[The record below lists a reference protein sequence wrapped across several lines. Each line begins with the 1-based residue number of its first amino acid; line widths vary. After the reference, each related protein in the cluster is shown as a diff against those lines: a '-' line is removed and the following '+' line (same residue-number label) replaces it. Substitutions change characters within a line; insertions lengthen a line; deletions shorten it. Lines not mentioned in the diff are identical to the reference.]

1 MRKLIK
7 QILEEYSKEFFE
19 IKPYCSLNDLLFEEI
34 RPNQKEIAELG
45 YEPKPISD
53 DEENMIKSYLSIVN
67 GGQGSSSQNLNPKKN
82 GILGIYRNKNGNE
95 TKVLFKIRL
104 TRHWY
109 FRLHRTEDPKF
120 KFKSDIIDPKPF
132 ECIDAIDRNADRLA
146 RFVIQRDP
154 SPRIV
159 WEANTTGMLSF
170 LMVFEPTNAQGTEYN
185 IVLTNQIKGVNFYD
199 RVSQNKI
206 PLR

>member
-7 QILEEYSKEFFE
+7 QILEEYSNEFFE
-19 IKPYCSLNDLLFEEI
+19 IKPYCSLDDLLLEEI
-34 RPNQKEIAELG
+34 RPNQKEISELG
-45 YEPKPISD
+45 YIPTPISD
-53 DEENMIKSYLSIVN
+53 DEENMIKSYLFTVN
-67 GGQGSSSQNLNPKKN
+67 QGQGPSVQNFNPNQSGIIGISKNKK
-82 GILGIYRNKNGNE
+82 GVE

-120 KFKSDIIDPKPF
+120 KSNPRVIDPKPF

-146 RFVIQRDP
+146 RFVLQRDP

-170 LMVFEPTNAQGTEYN
+170 LMVFEPKNAQGTEYD
-185 IVLTNQIKGVNFYD
+185 IVLTNQIKGVSFFD
-199 RVSQNKI
+199 RISQNKI